1 MSPPVWGSCLRKY
14 LAIIQFVSLP
24 FSQNQFRC
32 ILDTTVM
39 NILLVEDEHKIA
51 SAIKQGFRQESYA
64 TEICYDGESGL
75 AAALGGEYDII
86 ILDRMLPGLDGVAIC
101 EQIRAK
107 GIHTPI
113 LMLTAKGQIRDR
125 VTGLNAG
132 ADDYLTKPFAFAELL
147 ARVRALLRR
156 PGETISNVLQVGD
169 ITLDT
174 LTFEVK
180 RGDTPVKL
188 SQTEYALLEY
198 LMRNPGRIVSKDAI
212 INHVWDFDAD
222 ILPNT
227 VEAYI
232 GYLRNKIDVAGQDSY
247 IQTVR
252 GTGYVMR
259 T

>member
-1 MSPPVWGSCLRKY
+1 
-14 LAIIQFVSLP
+14 
-24 FSQNQFRC
+24 
-32 ILDTTVM
+32 M

-51 SAIKQGFRQESYA
+51 NAIKQGFRQETYA
-64 TEICYDGESGL
+64 CEVCYDGESGL
-75 AAALGGEYDII
+75 AAAIGGEYDVI
-86 ILDRMLPGLDGVAIC
+86 ILDRMLPGLDGIEIC
-101 EQIRAK
+101 KQIRAK

-156 PGETISNVLQVGD
+156 PGDTIGNVLQVED
-169 ITLDT
+169 LSLDT
-174 LTFEVK
+174 ITYEVK
-180 RGDTPVKL
+180 RGTTPLKL

-198 LMRNPGRIVSKDAI
+198 LMRNPARVLSKETI

-232 GYLRNKIDVAGQDSY
+232 GYLRNKVDRPFPKSKPL
-247 IQTVR
+247 IQTIR
-252 GTGYVMR
+252 GFGYKLG
-259 T
+259 